1 MGISPKK
8 TCDLN
13 KRAFLSR
20 QHEKT
25 ARGTNRHTPLST
37 VQRSH
42 DAHSAKVSACYVYRL
57 RYICGD
63 RLLMTIIPLLSIDS
77 PALISQIK

>member
-1 MGISPKK
+1 MKK
-8 TCDLN
+8 
-13 KRAFLSR
+13 
-20 QHEKT
+20 QHAAK
-25 ARGTNRHTPLST
+25 NRHTPLCT

-63 RLLMTIIPLLSIDS
+63 RLLVTIIPLLSIDS